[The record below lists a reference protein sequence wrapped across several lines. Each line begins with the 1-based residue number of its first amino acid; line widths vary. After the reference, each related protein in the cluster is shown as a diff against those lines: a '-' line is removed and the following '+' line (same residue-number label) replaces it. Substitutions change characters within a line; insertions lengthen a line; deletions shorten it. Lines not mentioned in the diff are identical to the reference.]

1 VSRSWSCSLAAL
13 ALALTGAAC
22 GGEEKQDPAAGSAT
36 QSSTSGPS
44 SVPGCEP
51 VQAPAPKPD
60 GERQPPR
67 RRLEADGSYRATVTT
82 NCGDFEIEV
91 DVKAAPRTAASF
103 VALAGDGFFEQTVF
117 HRIVPGFVIQG
128 GDPTGTGMGGPGYK
142 TVDRPPRGAQ
152 YTKGVV
158 AMAKAGDER
167 PGTAG
172 SQFFVVTAPDAGL
185 PPDYALLGEV
195 RDGLDVVDR
204 IAQLGDPAS
213 GQAGT
218 PLEPVVVEKVAVSG
232 P

>member
-1 VSRSWSCSLAAL
+1 MS
-13 ALALTGAAC
+13 
-22 GGEEKQDPAAGSAT
+22 
-36 QSSTSGPS
+36 
-44 SVPGCEP
+44 
-51 VQAPAPKPD
+51 
-60 GERQPPR
+60 
-67 RRLEADGSYRATVTT
+67 T
-82 NCGDFEIEV
+82 NCGDFEIELDV
-91 DVKAAPRTAASF
+91 DAAPRTGASF
-103 VALAGDGFFEQTVF
+103 VALAQDGFFEQTVF

-158 AMAKAGDER
+158 AMAKTGDER

-195 RDGLDVVDR
+195 RAGLDVVDR

-218 PLEPVVVEKVAVSG
+218 PLEPVVIEKVAVSG

>member
-1 VSRSWSCSLAAL
+1 M
-13 ALALTGAAC
+13 
-22 GGEEKQDPAAGSAT
+22 
-36 QSSTSGPS
+36 
-44 SVPGCEP
+44 
-51 VQAPAPKPD
+51 QAPAPKPD

-103 VALAGDGFFEQTVF
+103 VALAEDGFFEQTVF

-172 SQFFVVTAPDAGL
+172 SQFFVVTSPDAGL
-185 PPDYALLGEV
+185 PPEYAVIGRV
-195 RDGLDVVDR
+195 TRGLPVVER
-204 IAQLGDPAS
+204 IEALGDA
-213 GQAGT
+213 T
-218 PLEPVVVEKVAVSG
+218 TEEPLRPVVVERMRVL
-232 P
+232 